1 MPDKTEKSAAPKVIK
16 WTEEEWASVANHLFD
31 QKGAVLLSSPRLE
44 EIRAKDV
51 FLAQEALPEDRH
63 RKLISIAQG
72 FQGIRD
78 RLSTIFQHM
87 NHAQQGSAAGV
98 PAPDAQAAAP
108 AVDAAANAGPA
119 ALANAPAE
127 NEQKSPGREKKPQAQ
142 QA

>member
-16 WTEEEWASVANHLFD
+16 WTEEEWASVANHLFG

-78 RLSTIFQHM
+78 RLSTIFQGM
-87 NHAQQGSAAGV
+87 SQAQQGLPASTPAA
-98 PAPDAQAAAP
+98 AAQAAA
-108 AVDAAANAGPA
+108 VDATDAGVS
-119 ALANAPAE
+119 E
-127 NEQKSPGREKKPQAQ
+127 
-142 QA
+142 

>member
-16 WTEEEWASVANHLFD
+16 WTEEEWSSVANHLFG

-72 FQGIRD
+72 SRAFAI
-78 RLSTIFQHM
+78 
-87 NHAQQGSAAGV
+87 GSAPFFTA
-98 PAPDAQAAAP
+98 
-108 AVDAAANAGPA
+108 
-119 ALANAPAE
+119 
-127 NEQKSPGREKKPQAQ
+127 
-142 QA
+142 

>member
-31 QKGAVLLSSPRLE
+31 QKGAVLLSSPKLE

-78 RLSTIFQHM
+78 RLSTIFHGM
-87 NHAQQGSAAGV
+87 NKVRQDDLFKREQAGATPDEGAAG
-98 PAPDAQAAAP
+98 
-108 AVDAAANAGPA
+108 
-119 ALANAPAE
+119 
-127 NEQKSPGREKKPQAQ
+127 
-142 QA
+142 

>member
-1 MPDKTEKSAAPKVIK
+1 MPDKIEKSAAPKVIK
-16 WTEEEWASVANHLFD
+16 WTEEEWASVANHLFG

-78 RLSTIFQHM
+78 RLSTIFQGMSHE
-87 NHAQQGSAAGV
+87 QGLAEST
-98 PAPDAQAAAP
+98 PAPEAPAPAAP
-108 AVDAAANAGPA
+108 AEAATERRPAVESAPRATPPA
-119 ALANAPAE
+119 APARAVGIPE
-127 NEQKSPGREKKPQAQ
+127 C
-142 QA
+142 